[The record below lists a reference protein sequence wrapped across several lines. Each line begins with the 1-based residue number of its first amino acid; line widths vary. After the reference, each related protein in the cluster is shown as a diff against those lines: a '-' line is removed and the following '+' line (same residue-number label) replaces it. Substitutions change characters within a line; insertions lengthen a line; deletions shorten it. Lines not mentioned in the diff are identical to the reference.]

1 MSGPG
6 VGKHPIPPASPS
18 ALSFPK
24 AFTLD
29 PMLRHLSIKDFAV
42 VRATE
47 LEFGPGM
54 TVVSGETG
62 AGKSL
67 MVDAL
72 GFLSGLRAD
81 SGVVRHGA
89 DRAELSAEFQLP
101 AEHPGLTW
109 LADNELD
116 DDAQCQLR
124 RIIRADGGSRA
135 WINGRPVTSSQLSD
149 LAARLV
155 EIHGQHEHQALMARN
170 SQLALLDAY
179 ARNSAQREQVRQ
191 ASQRWQ
197 ALLDER
203 DALSAQGDVSDRI
216 GFLEHQ
222 LAELEREDLDPAAIA
237 ALDTNH
243 RRQAHATAL
252 IGACE
257 SVVQQLNGD
266 EGPSALGLLQD
277 SRHDLARVAEH
288 EPRLGEVDAL
298 LDSAAIQIEEALA
311 LLDRVRDDLDADPT
325 QFEAMER
332 RLGRLHDLARKHR
345 VSPDELAAHRDHLT
359 AEVESLRGA
368 DERLQQLDKHIA
380 AAIGVWQGAASVL
393 SASRQ
398 SAAQA
403 LSAATTTLIGELGM
417 GGGQFLIQLQPQETL
432 RPDPNGAERVE
443 FLVAANAGQ
452 PPRALRKVAS
462 GGELSRISLA
472 IEVAAL
478 GLDSVP
484 TMVFD
489 EVDSGIGG
497 AVADIVGQKLRALGE
512 ERQVLCVTHLPQ
524 VAAKGHA
531 HYRVSKAPVDGMTQS
546 AVELLGPQ
554 ARQEE
559 LARMLGG
566 VEVSKEAR
574 AAARKLLQS
583 A

>member
-1 MSGPG
+1 
-6 VGKHPIPPASPS
+6 
-18 ALSFPK
+18 
-24 AFTLD
+24 
-29 PMLRHLSIKDFAV
+29 MLRHLSIKDFAV

-89 DRAELSAEFQLP
+89 SRAELSAEFNLVDGNP
-101 AEHPGLTW
+101 ARQW
-109 LADNELD
+109 LLDNELD
-116 DDAQCQLR
+116 DEDQCQLR
-124 RIIRADGGSRA
+124 RVIRADGGSRA
-135 WINGRPVTSSQLSD
+135 FINGRPVPVSQLTE
-149 LAARLV
+149 LAGFLV
-155 EIHGQHEHQALMARN
+155 EIHGQHDQQALLSRP

-179 ARNSAQREQVRQ
+179 ARNDSERAAVRA
-191 ASQRWQ
+191 ASNAWQ

-203 DALSAQGDVSDRI
+203 DALSQQGDVSDRI

-222 LAELEREDLDPAAIA
+222 LGELQREDLEPASVV
-237 ALDTNH
+237 ALTNSH
-243 RRQAHATAL
+243 RRQAHSTAL
-252 IGACE
+252 IEAC
-257 SVVQQLNGD
+257 QRAGGILNGD
-266 EGPSALGLLQD
+266 DDAPSLLTLLQQV
-277 SRHDLARVAEH
+277 RHELARVSQH
-288 EPRLGEVDAL
+288 EPRLADVDGM
-298 LDSAAIQIEEALA
+298 LDAAGIQLHEALA
-311 LLDRVRDDLDADPT
+311 QLDRVQDDLDSDPDA
-325 QFEAMER
+325 FEDIER

-345 VSPDELAAHRDHLT
+345 VPMEELTGTRDRIETEL
-359 AEVESLRGA
+359 EQLRGA
-368 DERLQQLDKHIA
+368 DERLAKLAGEIDKAANRWQAEAAVLSSSRQA
-380 AAIGVWQGAASVL
+380 AAL
-393 SASRQ
+393 
-398 SAAQA
+398 A
-403 LSAATTTLIGELGM
+403 LSETTTALIGELGM
-417 GGGQFLIQLQPQETL
+417 GGGQFLIALEPQPQP

-478 GLDSVP
+478 GLDAVP

-497 AVADIVGQKLRALGE
+497 AVADIVGKKLRALGE
-512 ERQVLCVTHLPQ
+512 RRQVLCVTHLPQ
-524 VAAKGHA
+524 VASKGHS
-531 HYRVSKAPVDGMTQS
+531 HYRVSKAPVEGMTQS
-546 AVELLGPQ
+546 AVELLDAKG
-554 ARQEE
+554 REEE

-566 VEVSKEAR
+566 AEVSKEAR
-574 AAARKLLQS
+574 AAARKLLTE

>member
-1 MSGPG
+1 
-6 VGKHPIPPASPS
+6 
-18 ALSFPK
+18 
-24 AFTLD
+24 
-29 PMLRHLSIKDFAV
+29 MLRHLSIKDFAV